1 MVKKETV
8 HIFLLLIFILTPV
21 ASLAAQDYAAWS
33 KKNPDGSWTRTAEI
47 AVAASSLP
55 SLEPKDIG
63 KFCPTYKRLP
73 PKKRIKF
80 WVGLLSAMARPES
93 SFNPGAT
100 HKELF
105 KEKSGKQGIS
115 RGLLQISIESA
126 NQPGYRCGIKKAK
139 DLHNPAIHL
148 PCAVKILSTWVAAD
162 HVIATYKGDKKNRG
176 GGRYWAV
183 LREKNGPLSEIS
195 NFTKNLSF
203 CRHPT
208 GDEILQE
215 AARRMSGVLRGY
227 DRIGR
232 YGGEEFLI
240 TASVVTGARPWLWA
254 KGSVV
259 LSAESLS
266 TVAQDKLS

>member
-1 MVKKETV
+1 MVKKILIV
-8 HIFLLLIFILTPV
+8 YVFLLPIFTLASV

-33 KKNPDGSWTRTAEI
+33 KKNTDGSWTRTAEI

-73 PKKRIKF
+73 RKKRIKF

-139 DLHNPAIHL
+139 HLHDPAIHL

-183 LREKNGPLSEIS
+183 LREKNGRLSEIS

-203 CRHPT
+203 CRKKALHGT
-208 GDEILQE
+208 RILKQGSTLFVHRHQ
-215 AARRMSGVLRGY
+215 AAS
-227 DRIGR
+227 
-232 YGGEEFLI
+232 
-240 TASVVTGARPWLWA
+240 
-254 KGSVV
+254 
-259 LSAESLS
+259 
-266 TVAQDKLS
+266 